1 MLSVLHLLKRLHW
14 TVHCKLHPF
23 TSRPLMPSIIT
34 DDLMMMIHRNVQS
47 LFIIYLHKA
56 WPDLDPFSLTL
67 KSRDLCPTVPRS
79 FQPKWVTMKNATNV
93 SLGENEKQKPL
104 SDLHIIVCVNRRK
117 MEVLCITTR
126 LLKQDKQHVHRS
138 LPVRSENALVECH
151 LRVNSI
157 CSEFFLLLL
166 PI

>member
-1 MLSVLHLLKRLHW
+1 MRLLSCHLLCLHNCW
-14 TVHCKLHPF
+14 KDYIEKF
-23 TSRPLMPSIIT
+23 TANYIHSAAVPWCPLSALIIWWCWNMEMSEACSIFVCT
-34 DDLMMMIHRNVQS
+34 KPGL
-47 LFIIYLHKA
+47 
-56 WPDLDPFSLTL
+56 
-67 KSRDLCPTVPRS
+67 DLCPTVPRP

-117 MEVLCITTR
+117 IEVLCITTT

-138 LPVRSENALVECH
+138 LPVHSENALVECH

-157 CSEFFLLLL
+157 CSAFLPL
-166 PI
+166 

>member
-1 MLSVLHLLKRLHW
+1 
-14 TVHCKLHPF
+14 
-23 TSRPLMPSIIT
+23 
-34 DDLMMMIHRNVQS
+34 
-47 LFIIYLHKA
+47 
-56 WPDLDPFSLTL
+56 
-67 KSRDLCPTVPRS
+67 
-79 FQPKWVTMKNATNV
+79 MKNATNV
-93 SLGENEKQKPL
+93 SLDENEKQKPL

-157 CSEFFLLLL
+157 CSGGFLL